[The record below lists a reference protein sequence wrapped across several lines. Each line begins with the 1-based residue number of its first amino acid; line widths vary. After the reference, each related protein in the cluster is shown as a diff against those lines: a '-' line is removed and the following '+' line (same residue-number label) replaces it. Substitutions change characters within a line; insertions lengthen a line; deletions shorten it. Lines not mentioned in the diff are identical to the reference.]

1 MLFRSAADGEFVLE
15 LALTKARDYGIVQVR
30 IDDETLGSP
39 IDGFN
44 SPEVIT
50 TGLLNF
56 EPRKLTKGLHK
67 LTFEVIGKHT
77 DAVGFMV
84 GVDYVRLAAPI
95 AK

>member
-1 MLFRSAADGEFVLE
+1 M
-15 LALTKARDYGIVQVR
+15 
-30 IDDETLGSP
+30 
-39 IDGFN
+39 
-44 SPEVIT
+44 
-50 TGLLNF
+50 LNF

-67 LTFEVIGKHT
+67 LTFEIIGKHA